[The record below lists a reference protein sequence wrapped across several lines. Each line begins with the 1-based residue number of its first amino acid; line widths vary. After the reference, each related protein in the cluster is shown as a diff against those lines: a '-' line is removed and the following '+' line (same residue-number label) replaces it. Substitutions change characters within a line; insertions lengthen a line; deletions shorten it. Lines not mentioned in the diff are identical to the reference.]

1 MDAEAVGAHESLAGN
16 FHHDAPVDG
25 FCHGTPALA
34 AGASSSTRLSHGS
47 DAQYRLDDSVRFDQ
61 GRDIAPEIIIRPVDA
76 FAEHVAHKP
85 RHFDWRAD
93 LALRVLDCLG
103 NALVRIVDEGLIDQA
118 YLLVE
123 GLEP

>member
-16 FHHDAPVDG
+16 LHHDAPVDG

-34 AGASSSTRLSHGS
+34 AGASGSTRLSHRS
-47 DAQYRLDDSVRFDQ
+47 NAQYRLDDSVRFDQ
-61 GRDIAPEIIIRPVDA
+61 GRDIASEVIIRPVDA
-76 FAEHVAHKP
+76 FAEHVTHKP
-85 RHFDWRAD
+85 RNLDRRTD
-93 LALRVLDCLG
+93 LALRILDRLG

-118 YLLVE
+118 HLLVE